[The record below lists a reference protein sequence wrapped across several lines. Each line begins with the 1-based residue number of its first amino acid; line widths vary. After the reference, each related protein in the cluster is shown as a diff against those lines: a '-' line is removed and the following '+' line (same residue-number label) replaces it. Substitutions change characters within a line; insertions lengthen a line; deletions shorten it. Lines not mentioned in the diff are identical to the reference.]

1 MRTVDEY
8 LAAKGCIPN
17 ARRIHISG
25 RSLSYWNEEEGME
38 KIGWRLDGTL
48 YNPNGYPE
56 EDVRAAIR
64 GHVAIY
70 LTQLAASAKRG
81 VETRR
86 KRVEKKVYEVAQ
98 KILDGAPGLA
108 GRHSCYVCGKGFSDD
123 KSIAR
128 GVGPECWQ
136 HVMERI
142 EAIRVGDAPAATV
155 WTEMVARDGTA
166 D

>member
-8 LAAKGCIPN
+8 LNAKGCF
-17 ARRIHISG
+17 ISRG
-25 RSLSYWNEEEGME
+25 RVSPEGKALSYWDAGGMTQ
-38 KIGWRLDGTL
+38 IGQNRDGTFW
-48 YNPNGYPE
+48 NPNGYPE

-64 GHVAIY
+64 AVVSGH
-70 LTQLAASAKRG
+70 LEKLSRAAKQA

-98 KILDGAPGLA
+98 KILDGSPGLG
-108 GRHSCYVCGKGFSDD
+108 GRDSCYVCGKGFSDD

-136 HVMERI
+136 HVMARIERI
-142 EAIRVGDAPAATV
+142 RTGVAPAATV
-155 WTEMVARDGTA
+155 WTEEVTA
-166 D
+166 